1 MKKIKLFNLKNINV
15 KNKKTGK
22 LFIGTLSLL
31 FIGVVSIT
39 FALLTSQGYFE
50 NIFHSSDYGVSIE
63 EEFYNDWGTKK
74 VSFVNNNASSVIIR
88 VSYNE
93 LWSTSSEEDTLTV
106 LNNKINGI
114 DTVTK
119 TWTESWLND
128 FVDGHDGWYYYKK
141 VLKNTDR
148 VQVLNEIHLNE
159 ELLNSSGELDTYKN
173 ADYEL
178 DFNFESVQADKKA
191 VKSLWNKEITIDND
205 RNITWN
211 L

>member
-1 MKKIKLFNLKNINV
+1 MKKINISKILKNI
-15 KNKKTGK
+15 KCDRK
-22 LFIGTLSLL
+22 LFIGAVSLL
-31 FIGVVSIT
+31 FIGIISVTLAIM
-39 FALLTSQGYFE
+39 TSSGYFE

-74 VSFVNNNASSVIIR
+74 VSFVNQNASSVIIR

-205 RNITWN
+205 GNITWN

>member
-1 MKKIKLFNLKNINV
+1 MDRKLV
-15 KNKKTGK
+15 K
-22 LFIGTLSLL
+22 
-31 FIGVVSIT
+31 
-39 FALLTSQGYFE
+39 
-50 NIFHSSDYGVSIE
+50 
-63 EEFYNDWGTKK
+63 W
-74 VSFVNNNASSVIIR
+74 
-88 VSYNE
+88 
-93 LWSTSSEEDTLTV
+93 
-106 LNNKINGI
+106 
-114 DTVTK
+114 
-119 TWTESWLND
+119 

-205 RNITWN
+205 GNITWN

>member
-1 MKKIKLFNLKNINV
+1 MKKINISKILKNI
-15 KNKKTGK
+15 KCDRK
-22 LFIGTLSLL
+22 LFIGAVSLL
-31 FIGVVSIT
+31 FIGIISVTLAIM
-39 FALLTSQGYFE
+39 TSSGYFE
-50 NIFHSSDYGVSIE
+50 NIFHSSDYGVNIE

-74 VSFVNNNASSVIIR
+74 VSFVNQNASPVIIR
-88 VSYNE
+88 ISYNE

-106 LNNKINGI
+106 LNNKINGSN
-114 DTVTK
+114 TVNK
-119 TWTESWLND
+119 SWTESWLND

-141 VLKNTDR
+141 VLKNSDR
-148 VQVLNEIHLNE
+148 VQVLSEIHLNE
-159 ELLNSSGELDTYKN
+159 ELLNISGELDTYQN

-205 RNITWN
+205 GNITWN